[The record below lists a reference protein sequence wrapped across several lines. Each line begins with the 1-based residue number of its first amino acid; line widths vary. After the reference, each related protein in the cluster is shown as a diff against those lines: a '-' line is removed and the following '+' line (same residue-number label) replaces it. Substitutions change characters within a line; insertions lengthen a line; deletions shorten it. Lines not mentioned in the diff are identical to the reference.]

1 MTALPDLLRDDP
13 QVAVTILTTEHF
25 NLQTAR
31 AATISETGGRASVFL
46 GSVSAGLVA
55 LAFAGQASRTALYT
69 FGLVLF
75 PVLCFLGLVTFERV
89 LQASIDDTH
98 LILRI
103 NRIRR
108 FYVEAAP
115 QLAPYLARPA
125 ASDDVAAVL
134 RTEGYYRTG
143 RWQLMVSIVGALGVI
158 DSVLFGVTAGLIA
171 GALSDSN
178 LWVATPVG
186 LAVFAVSLPLHQHY
200 QQVRRAEA
208 HAIELGE

>member
-1 MTALPDLLRDDP
+1 MTALPDVLRDDP
-13 QVAVTILTTEHF
+13 QVAVTILTTEHY

-31 AATISETGGRASVFL
+31 SATISETGGRANMFL

-75 PVLCFLGLVTFERV
+75 PVLCFLGLVTFDRV
-89 LQASIDDTH
+89 LQASIDDTNF
-98 LILRI
+98 LVRI
-103 NRIRR
+103 NRIRQ
-108 FYVEAAP
+108 FYLAAAP
-115 QLAPYLARPA
+115 QLAPYLAPPA
-125 ASDDVAAVL
+125 ATDDKSEVL
-134 RTEGYYRTG
+134 RTEGYRPG

-158 DSVLFGVTAGLIA
+158 DSVLFGVTAGLAA

-186 LAVFAVSLPLHQHY
+186 LAVFAAALPLHQHY
-200 QQVRRAEA
+200 QQVRRAQA
-208 HAIELGE
+208 HAFELGG